1 MLQTLTCVTAGCD
14 QCGQDC
20 WGDWD
25 YQPHWPTETAALAD
39 LATEG
44 WQVTGARL
52 VCRHCVA
59 VLACQ
64 THGHLFCSWRD
75 CGCEQRILDYSAR
88 PDGDCAMQRRTCE
101 RCEHAEDRPGTSD
114 GRGERR

>member
-20 WGDWD
+20 FGDWD
-25 YQPHWPTETAALAD
+25 YQPHWPTEAAALAD

-52 VCRHCVA
+52 VCRCCVA

-64 THGHLFCSWRD
+64 IHGHQFGSWRD
-75 CGCEQRILDYSAR
+75 CGCEQRILDHRAC
-88 PDGDCAMQRRTCE
+88 PDGSCGVQWRTCE
-101 RCEHAEDRPGTSD
+101 RCEHAEERPTPGA
-114 GRGERR
+114 GGGQRW